1 MIIGTIWSSFNTLS
15 GMRGQSTM
23 GRLTP
28 SFRTVYSEV
37 LDDLRKEIRNCFVDV
52 THKEAFDLLYKEAW
66 RPEEAAMGNSTLPTV
81 LDKLCMVAN
90 INSRKLIEL
99 KKEEI
104 KIKEA
109 KIQSLAE
116 MIDSLEQKINDQ
128 GRRLD
133 FLMSSSASAS
143 IGYNR

>member
-1 MIIGTIWSSFNTLS
+1 M
-15 GMRGQSTM
+15 M

-37 LDDLRKEIRNCFVDV
+37 LDDLRKEMRNCFVDV

-90 INSRKLIEL
+90 INIRIEII
-99 KKEEI
+99 KAEI
-104 KIKEA
+104 KLKET
-109 KIQSLAE
+109 KIEELAP
-116 MIDSLEQKINDQ
+116 MIDSLQQKIDDQ
-128 GRRLD
+128 GGRLD
-133 FLMSSSASAS
+133 ILSSMK
-143 IGYNR
+143 NQ

>member
-1 MIIGTIWSSFNTLS
+1 
-15 GMRGQSTM
+15 M

-37 LDDLRKEIRNCFVDV
+37 LDDLRKEMRNCFVDLS
-52 THKEAFDLLYKEAW
+52 HKEAFDSLYKEAW

-90 INSRKLIEL
+90 INTRKLIEVIKVEL
-99 KKEEI
+99 KIRET
-104 KIKEA
+104 
-109 KIQSLAE
+109 KIQALTE
-116 MIDSLEQKINDQ
+116 TINDQ

-133 FLMSSSASAS
+133 VLNSSLT
-143 IGYNR
+143 